1 MGKTS
6 EAGRGSISDPG
17 SRPDHSRPKL
27 LLGGGKKQGAREE
40 GLPLMTVRVSGLP
53 FPAGPQEAATGRLTS
68 PTPGL
73 GKWAGSRN
81 RKPWILGKAE
91 EGPWG

>member
-1 MGKTS
+1 
-6 EAGRGSISDPG
+6 
-17 SRPDHSRPKL
+17 
-27 LLGGGKKQGAREE
+27 
-40 GLPLMTVRVSGLP
+40 MTVRVSGLP